1 MWGTWSSGGLED
13 LENIWKHFLIP
24 DEERDLVV
32 LAGVKYSI
40 PADVGNI
47 DGINILHQ
55 VSLGGGG
62 HDGGAPDLEL
72 LHLAAEPQLQ
82 QPVLGGFGEPA
93 LVQDQFPNES
103 FLPGV
108 SFLYSHPIETLS

>member
-1 MWGTWSSGGLED
+1 MED
-13 LENIWKHFLIP
+13 LKNIGKHFLIP
-24 DEERDLVV
+24 DQERDLVV
-32 LAGVKYSI
+32 LARVKYSI

-55 VSLGGGG
+55 VSLGGWG
-62 HDGGAPDLEL
+62 HDGSAPDLEL
-72 LHLAAEPQLQ
+72 LHLATEPQLQ

-93 LVQDQFPNES
+93 LVQDQLSDES

-108 SFLYSHPIETLS
+108 SFLYSHPIQTLS